1 MLSLTQKVIKELQ
14 HIILTEKKSLNF
26 WFVIYTK
33 PNAEKKFAERL
44 EKAGFVVY
52 LPLYKEL
59 KQWSD
64 RKKMIQK
71 PLISSVVFIHCSEAQ
86 LRDIYHIVGFSKVL
100 YYLGKAA
107 IVKAQE
113 IINLQIL
120 LQEGSLPDLS
130 IQDIFSGKVV
140 KVVNGPFKGVI
151 GSTQQVLNNLR
162 IRIEIE
168 NLGLAFSINVPK
180 SFVKLL

>member
-1 MLSLTQKVIKELQ
+1 MLIKPFTDV
-14 HIILTEKKSLNF
+14 HSKIFIKKPLLNF

-33 PNAEKKFAERL
+33 LNAEKKFAERL
-44 EKAGFVVY
+44 EKAGFEVY

-71 PLISSVVFIHCSEAQ
+71 PLISSVVFVHCSEAQ
-86 LRDIYHIVGFSKVL
+86 LRDIYPIAGFSRVL
-100 YYLGKAA
+100 RYLGKVA
-107 IVKAQE
+107 IVKTQE
-113 IINLQIL
+113 ILNLQIL
-120 LQEGSLPDLS
+120 LQEGSLPDLAL
-130 IQDIFSGKVV
+130 QDISPGKAVEVV
-140 KVVNGPFKGVI
+140 YGPFKGII

-168 NLGLAFSINVPK
+168 NLGVAFSINVPK
-180 SFVKLL
+180 SYVKLL

>member
-1 MLSLTQKVIKELQ
+1 MLIKALTDVHSTSFIKEPL
-14 HIILTEKKSLNF
+14 LNF

-44 EKAGFVVY
+44 EKAGFEVY

-71 PLISSVVFIHCSEAQ
+71 PLISSVVFVHCSEAQ
-86 LRDIYHIVGFSKVL
+86 LRDIYPIAGFSRVL
-100 YYLGKAA
+100 RYLGKVA
-107 IVKAQE
+107 IVKTQE
-113 IINLQIL
+113 ILNLQIL
-120 LQEGSLPDLS
+120 LQEGSLPDLTL
-130 IQDIFSGKVV
+130 QDISPGKAVEVV
-140 KVVNGPFKGVI
+140 YGPFKGII

-168 NLGLAFSINVPK
+168 NLGVAFSINVPK
-180 SFVKLL
+180 SFVKLV

>member
-1 MLSLTQKVIKELQ
+1 MVQKVLKES
-14 HIILTEKKSLNF
+14 HNTIPAKKKSLNF

-44 EKAGFVVY
+44 EKAGFEVY

-64 RKKMIQK
+64 RKKLIQK

-86 LRDIYHIVGFSKVL
+86 LRDIYPIVGFSKVL
-100 YYLGKAA
+100 HYLGKAA

-113 IINLQIL
+113 ILNLQIL
-120 LQEGSLPDLS
+120 LQEGSLPDLAM
-130 IQDIFSGKVV
+130 QDISKGKVV
-140 KVVNGPFKGVI
+140 KVVNGPFKGII

-162 IRIEIE
+162 IRVEIE
-168 NLGLAFSINVPK
+168 NLGVAFSINVPK
-180 SFVKLL
+180 SFVKLV